1 MNQYLS
7 ISLVII
13 VPIILFI
20 CLLKKRKG
28 KFWLDD
34 QGLHLQPLFWLLI
47 TFPLIISAILW
58 LLISKDY
65 SLNLTKDGYN
75 QFIDYA
81 KLPLFILT
89 LSPILGAFVINA
101 HRSIQTAK
109 QIEVNEKKNKID
121 IYYTRRKFIKEQL
134 SDIKTINDEKISN
147 PNILYMKFFTLS
159 DNYNENKETLF
170 IDKLN
175 HTLEALESSI
185 LKLISS
191 NLIQNPD
198 TTKISK
204 EFTKNYRKNI
214 LTIINIDKAISQIKI
229 ELEISPIKEHR
240 ISSIINQFIDEL
252 NDAEERYEHE
262 QNFPTYIDEPDYD
275 PYEEADKTYEYTIN
289 NSFNRMVKDIIL
301 YIKNILDTLKD
312 IYLILFNDTDFE
324 NDLPRLSHCYEHI
337 KNWRQ
342 SGDRKPEQP

>member
-1 MNQYLS
+1 MSQYLS

-134 SDIKTINDEKISN
+134 SDIKTI
-147 PNILYMKFFTLS
+147 
-159 DNYNENKETLF
+159 
-170 IDKLN
+170 
-175 HTLEALESSI
+175 
-185 LKLISS
+185 
-191 NLIQNPD
+191 
-198 TTKISK
+198 
-204 EFTKNYRKNI
+204 
-214 LTIINIDKAISQIKI
+214 
-229 ELEISPIKEHR
+229 
-240 ISSIINQFIDEL
+240 
-252 NDAEERYEHE
+252 
-262 QNFPTYIDEPDYD
+262 
-275 PYEEADKTYEYTIN
+275 
-289 NSFNRMVKDIIL
+289 
-301 YIKNILDTLKD
+301 
-312 IYLILFNDTDFE
+312 
-324 NDLPRLSHCYEHI
+324 
-337 KNWRQ
+337 
-342 SGDRKPEQP
+342 

>member
-1 MNQYLS
+1 MIL
-7 ISLVII
+7 II
-13 VPIILFI
+13 YFITILFI
-20 CLLKKRKG
+20 GVWIWNRKN
-28 KFWLDD
+28 KFALNEESLHKQWSFWLAI
-34 QGLHLQPLFWLLI
+34 LFPLF
-47 TFPLIISAILW
+47 S
-58 LLISKDY
+58 
-65 SLNLTKDGYN
+65 SLYFMLTLGFRYPPNINIDGFN
-75 QFIDYA
+75 SFLDMH
-81 KLPLFILT
+81 KFSLGILT
-89 LSPILGAFVINA
+89 LSPILGAFVVSA

-109 QIEVNEKKNKID
+109 QIEATEKKNKVD
-121 IYYTRRKFIKEQL
+121 VYYTRRKFIKEQL
-134 SDIKTINDEKISN
+134 SDIETINDEKISN

-175 HTLEALESSI
+175 HTLEVLESSI

-204 EFTKNYRKNI
+204 EFTQNYRKNI

-229 ELEISPIKEHR
+229 ELEISPIKKHR

-262 QNFPTYIDEPDYD
+262 QNFPTYIDDPDYD
-275 PYEEADKTYEYTIN
+275 PYEEADKTYEHTIN

-312 IYLILFNDTDFE
+312 IYLILFNDMNFE
-324 NDLPRLSHCYEHI
+324 NNFPKLSHCYEHI